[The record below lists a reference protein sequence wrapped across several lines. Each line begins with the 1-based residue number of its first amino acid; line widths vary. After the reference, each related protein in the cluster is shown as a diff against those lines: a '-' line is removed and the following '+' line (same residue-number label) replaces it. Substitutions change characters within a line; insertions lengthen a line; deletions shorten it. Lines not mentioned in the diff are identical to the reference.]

1 MCVILDEAD
10 WRQRAAAYRD
20 RAEPFVAGR
29 RDRRSR
35 GEKHPVDDFLFEY
48 YGYSPARLSRWHPG
62 VGVLLTG
69 DVSEYAALGSYRTVT
84 LDDGRTA
91 VGADTGRLAGRR
103 EGLEWI
109 RGLLAA
115 TAGRPARLDCFG
127 LHEWAMVYR
136 QTPEEVRHTAWPL
149 RLGSAG
155 TDAVVEAHQL
165 RCSHVDAYRFFTPDA
180 APRNTMAPS
189 RATQHALEQPGCLH
203 ATMDLYKWAMKLA
216 PYGDSDLL
224 LDCFA
229 LARDVRELDMRA
241 APYDLAAL
249 GYPPVRIETVDGK
262 AEYVRLQRAHAER
275 AADLRTRLLADFD
288 RVLAA
293 A

>member
-1 MCVILDEAD
+1 
-10 WRQRAAAYRD
+10 
-20 RAEPFVAGR
+20 
-29 RDRRSR
+29 
-35 GEKHPVDDFLFEY
+35 
-48 YGYSPARLSRWHPG
+48 
-62 VGVLLTG
+62 
-69 DVSEYAALGSYRTVT
+69 
-84 LDDGRTA
+84 
-91 VGADTGRLAGRR
+91 
-103 EGLEWI
+103 
-109 RGLLAA
+109 
-115 TAGRPARLDCFG
+115 
-127 LHEWAMVYR
+127 
-136 QTPEEVRHTAWPL
+136 
-149 RLGSAG
+149 
-155 TDAVVEAHQL
+155 
-165 RCSHVDAYRFFTPDA
+165 
-180 APRNTMAPS
+180 MAPS
-189 RATQHALEQPGCLH
+189 RATQQALEQPGCLH